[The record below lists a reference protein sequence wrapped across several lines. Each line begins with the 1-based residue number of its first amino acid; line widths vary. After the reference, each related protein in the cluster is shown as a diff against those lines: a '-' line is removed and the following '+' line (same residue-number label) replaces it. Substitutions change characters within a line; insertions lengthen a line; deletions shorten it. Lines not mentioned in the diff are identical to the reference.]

1 MNRSMRRAEK
11 YKKKLHDVVVNLPPM
26 IDEWTVFDIP
36 TRILQSIATG
46 EINAVNGK
54 PVCLDNEGNWCE
66 ICPALSG
73 WIFTWQHITSK
84 MQLKASLL
92 ALSKLHN
99 KLLANMPLQL
109 QDVKSAQEEMH
120 ALRKIFRNS
129 DRSRIKELAQ
139 QAQIL
144 ILMDK

>member
-11 YKKKLHDVVVNLPPM
+11 HKKKVSDVIISLPPM

-36 TRILQSIATG
+36 TRILQSLATG

-73 WIFTWQHITSK
+73 WIFTWQHIGQK
-84 MQLKASLL
+84 MSLNIE
-92 ALSKLHN
+92 LSAMVKLHN
-99 KLLANMPLQL
+99 KLQASMPMQIN
-109 QDVKSAQEEMH
+109 DVQAAQHEMNE
-120 ALRKIFRNS
+120 LRTFFRKS
-129 DRSRIKELAQ
+129 DRKRIKELAQ

-144 ILMDK
+144 ILMEK